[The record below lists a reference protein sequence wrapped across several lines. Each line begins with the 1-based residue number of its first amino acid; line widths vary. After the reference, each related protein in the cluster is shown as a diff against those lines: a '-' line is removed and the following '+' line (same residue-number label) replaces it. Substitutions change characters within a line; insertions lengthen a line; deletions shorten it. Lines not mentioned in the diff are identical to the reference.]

1 MILICHSSD
10 PDATQ
15 TESPDNS
22 SLRMVHAAA
31 IGCCCSRLLL
41 LLSAASGCCRWW
53 CQHCCCHK
61 LGLKGYSLYFLK
73 QSFICCTVSSQ
84 SILPW

>member
-1 MILICHSSD
+1 LGSQHGFWGIGK
-10 PDATQ
+10 
-15 TESPDNS
+15 
-22 SLRMVHAAA
+22 AAGVSTVA
-31 IGCCCSRLLL
+31 VVVNNGY
-41 LLSAASGCCRWW
+41 
-53 CQHCCCHK
+53 K